1 MARLRRPFSLVTR
14 AVPRLAIRPENTVLL
29 VQDLQRFLADR
40 DCGIGATAR
49 HRGIFSE
56 FEEYF
61 RAVDAATEN
70 IVRLKEALTAF
81 GIPTWYTRW
90 AVSRTTGMSPVQRAL
105 AIVPA
110 EDDAAAEIVEAAAPG
125 PGDAVFP
132 KAGLGAL
139 SSPDLAAA
147 LAQWRIENL
156 ILCGLTTEYGITPTA
171 FQAMDSGRRPLV
183 VADGCAAM
191 TQLAH
196 ETALDGL
203 SFGMVKIRP
212 MEELLYGLE
221 PLARD
226 DVVVL

>member
-14 AVPRLAIRPENTVLL
+14 AVPRFAIRPENTVLL
-29 VQDLQRFLADR
+29 VQDMQRFLADR
-40 DCGIGATAR
+40 ECGIGAVAR

-56 FEEYF
+56 FEEYY
-61 RAVDAATEN
+61 RAVDAVIEN
-70 IVRLKEALTAF
+70 IVRLKEALAGF

-90 AVSRTTGMSPVQRAL
+90 AVSRSAGESAVQRAL

-110 EDDAAAEIVEAAAPG
+110 EADEAAEIAEAVAPG
-125 PGDAVFP
+125 PGDAVYA
-132 KAGLGAL
+132 KGGLGAL
-139 SSPDLAAA
+139 SSADLVAA
-147 LAQWRIENL
+147 LAERRIENL
-156 ILCGLTTEYGITPTA
+156 VLAGLTTEYGVTSTA
-171 FQAMDSGRRPLV
+171 LAAMDAGRRPLV
-183 VADGCAAM
+183 VSDACAAM